1 MNCAGDSLQLDP
13 PLPPSLSPSRGDDT
27 SAFPLTSQV
36 CCHPEPSSS
45 ALESP
50 GGAPRK
56 AGAGLPSLRCQPSGL
71 LGDRRGPCG
80 SAPPWRVLSVCGRV
94 LVWFLAPCAVDS
106 SGTENKAGFVPL
118 GAAPSTTRHFH
129 LRPVFAPGWGAAPP
143 FPRGYINGPH
153 LGNFFLFLRGQTCR
167 A

>member
-13 PLPPSLSPSRGDDT
+13 PFPPSLSPSSGDDT

-80 SAPPWRVLSVCGRV
+80 SAQHWRVLSVCGRFWFGSSLPV
-94 LVWFLAPCAVDS
+94 LLTAAVQRTKQALFPW
-106 SGTENKAGFVPL
+106 GQ
-118 GAAPSTTRHFH
+118 
-129 LRPVFAPGWGAAPP
+129 RPAPP
-143 FPRGYINGPH
+143 GTFICGQCLPRAGGLPH
-153 LGNFFLFLRGQTCR
+153 LSPEGI
-167 A
+167 